1 MAFAAALQLL
11 AVSVGHAGDRTKPYL
26 TADAQNPAAV
36 AHQNETE
43 LAPEVQVA
51 ARDAGAEQLEKLL
64 LHSALAD
71 SSAFGLLQAL
81 QQPVKASPAA
91 TESTSASKSSEECGE
106 AARKKI

>member
-11 AVSVGHAGDRTKPYL
+11 AVSAGHAGERTKPYL

-36 AHQNETE
+36 AHQNEPE
-43 LAPEVQVA
+43 LTQVVQLA
-51 ARDAGAEQLEKLL
+51 ARDAGTEQLEKLL

-81 QQPVKASPAA
+81 QQPAKASPAA
-91 TESTSASKSSEECGE
+91 TPSTTASESSGDCKE

>member
-11 AVSVGHAGDRTKPYL
+11 VVSVGHAGDRTKPYL

-43 LAPEVQVA
+43 LTPVVQVA
-51 ARDAGAEQLEKLL
+51 ASDEGTEQLEKLL

-81 QQPVKASPAA
+81 QQPRSQVRQLQP
-91 TESTSASKSSEECGE
+91 TSASKASEECEE
-106 AARKKI
+106 AARKRI